1 MNGHSL
7 PPAGNCEVFRMKMK
21 RRTGFVWRF
30 WLSVF
35 LGIITAG
42 LVEVV
47 ARTPRYD
54 MLIEMSGF
62 FLRPANYVAKL
73 VFPTGP
79 HSGAAMQNW
88 GYVYYSADI
97 AFFTL
102 SWLIVL
108 TALWGSRSRLVRPN

>member
-1 MNGHSL
+1 
-7 PPAGNCEVFRMKMK
+7 MK
-21 RRTGFVWRF
+21 RRTGFIWRF

-42 LVEVV
+42 IVEVI

-54 MLIEMSGF
+54 VLIELSGY
-62 FLRPANYVAKL
+62 FLAPANYVAKL

-79 HSGAAMQNW
+79 HAGDGLQNW
-88 GYVYYSADI
+88 NYVYYSADI
-97 AFFTL
+97 VFFTL

-108 TALWGSRSRLVRPN
+108 TALYGT